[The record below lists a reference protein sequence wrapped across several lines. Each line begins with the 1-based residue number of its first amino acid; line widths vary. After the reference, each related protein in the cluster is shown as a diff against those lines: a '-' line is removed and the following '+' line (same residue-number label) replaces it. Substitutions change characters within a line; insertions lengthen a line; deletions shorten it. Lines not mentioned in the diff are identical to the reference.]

1 MFTARTV
8 VVIVALGAGGI
19 AASSARGID
28 NAFSV
33 QAGATATSV
42 AARPA
47 KADEHIPTIKPAP
60 AAAASMP
67 CARRVTAQKVTEDL
81 K

>member
-8 VVIVALGAGGI
+8 VVIVALGAGGV

-28 NAFSV
+28 NEFSV
-33 QAGATATSV
+33 QAGTTAISAV
-42 AARPA
+42 ACPA
-47 KADEHIPTIKPAP
+47 IADEHISTIKPAP

-67 CARRVTAQKVTEDL
+67 FARRVTAQK
-81 K
+81 